1 MEIFNDSPNQTTT
14 VTHILKTL
22 EEGMELYYDEY
33 VWVESD
39 LKFIDLKI
47 RGSFYMVSSYFSLY
61 TTGIE
66 KLYLLPFY
74 KLVIHMMSCNNI
86 GSNHSKW

>member
-1 MEIFNDSPNQTTT
+1 MEIFNDSLNQTTT

-47 RGSFYMVSSYFSLY
+47 RGSFYMVNSYFSLY

-66 KLYLLPFY
+66 KLYLLPLY
-74 KLVIHMMSCNNI
+74 KLVIHMMSGNNI